1 MKPLLNWLG
10 KLRLLFNYRFDYR
23 DKIKIDPTPCCIL
36 TKTSSGDFL
45 LHSASQFVILEQ
57 TTKCDLRFSNSI
69 YAFLKIGNGR
79 ISVTGRDYIKMHLG
93 AL

>member
-1 MKPLLNWLG
+1 MKPLPNWLG

-23 DKIKIDPTPCCIL
+23 DKIKIGPTPCCIL

-69 YAFLKIGNGR
+69 YAFLKIGKGR